1 MHRLYHPCP
10 YHPCENAGVPRHSSI
25 MRALAALLSALL
37 LSPSAQAAAQSQSDA
52 TDPAAQA
59 RTMLGKAA
67 ELAQQSRHAAA
78 AEAVQK
84 AIALLT
90 AQPALLDE
98 AAGKLLSDAAL
109 QLAIE
114 RLVSG
119 DEDGGE
125 AALALLVRLDPD
137 RQLSAADYPPAFLV
151 ELQGVRKRLLAAPR
165 GSLRVLAPP
174 GAGEAR
180 ALVDGRAVPKATALV
195 EDLIPGEHF
204 VRLER
209 AGVAWGQK
217 VVVIAGVETPVAA
230 PAPVVPAL
238 EPARRVALP
247 GTRTDEPP
255 SRALVIPRQPTTDES
270 EPLQARPVREGKPA
284 VTHLEALE
292 PEAIKTAR
300 ETPRKSSHAT
310 LWIVAG
316 VLVAGALAAG
326 GYFLYQSGQTPTT
339 ANVNATWSH

>member
-1 MHRLYHPCP
+1 MHRPH
-10 YHPCENAGVPRHSSI
+10 HPCENAGVPRHSSM

-37 LSPSAQAAAQSQSDA
+37 LSPSAQAAAQPQSDA
-52 TDPAAQA
+52 TDPVAQA

-67 ELAQQSRHAAA
+67 ELSQQSRHTAA

-98 AAGKLLSDAAL
+98 ASGKLLSDAAL

-125 AALALLVRLDPD
+125 AALALLVRLDPG
-137 RQLSAADYPPAFLV
+137 RQLNAADYPPAFLV

-180 ALVDGRAVPKATALV
+180 TLVDGRAVPPAAALV

-204 VRLER
+204 VRVER

-217 VVVIAGVETPVAA
+217 VVVIAGVETTAQ
-230 PAPVVPAL
+230 

-247 GTRTDEPP
+247 GARTDEPP
-255 SRALVIPRQPTTDES
+255 SHALVIPRQPTPDES
-270 EPLQARPVREGKPA
+270 EPLQARPAKEGKPA
-284 VTHLEALE
+284 ATHLEALE
-292 PEAIKTAR
+292 PEAIKTVR
-300 ETPRKSSHAT
+300 ETPRKSSHAA